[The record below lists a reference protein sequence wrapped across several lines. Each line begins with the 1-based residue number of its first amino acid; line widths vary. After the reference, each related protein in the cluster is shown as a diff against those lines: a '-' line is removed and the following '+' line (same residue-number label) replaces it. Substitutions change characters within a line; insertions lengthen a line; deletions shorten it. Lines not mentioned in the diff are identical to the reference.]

1 MELKLARKLIVLGEK
16 PPPVPLYPP

>member
-1 MELKLARKLIVLGEK
+1 MELKLARKPVVLGEK